1 MANHKVR
8 ALSHLEKTASTARVL
23 NLRAIHRKNSLDPEY
38 LAQPLFRN
46 QTLNRAIIVKHRV
59 RDNERYDFPGP
70 KSTATKVIIPID
82 QDNLNAGG
90 QYAFVG
96 QYNFANIMVDT
107 LNIHISKLT
116 PDLDVLTLIDQCS
129 SLDPFLLR
137 EHLSKQGITPAY
149 CYFDVTESDNGKML
163 SFTKN
168 EIAPLV
174 SKSIGTIT
182 NEIYPEILSKKLL
195 SDYSDESLDPLRLTL
210 QMTPSEFREGIFCWK
225 AFLYYKW
232 QLQTLKP
239 ELPNIMQQ
247 ISKLMARGLMDPFK
261 QAYLSKVRRSLRRR
275 MAGVLA
281 NIQDMIGVYDSA
293 YLALIRK
300 GDPMPFKQFLLTAP
314 RFFNALGER
323 LAAIE
328 HVVSYW
334 KHRTGATE
342 GGDLMIDEVLE
353 MFRDFDQS
361 LSFDAVV
368 D

>member
-1 MANHKVR
+1 MANNKIR
-8 ALSHLEKTASTARVL
+8 ALSELEKTASTARVL

-59 RDNERYDFPGP
+59 RDNERHDFLIPRT
-70 KSTATKVIIPID
+70 TATKIIIPID

-96 QYNFANIMVDT
+96 QHNFTNIMVDT
-107 LNIHISKLT
+107 LSVDLKNLSYDLEILT
-116 PDLDVLTLIDQCS
+116 MIDQCI

-137 EHLSKQGITPAY
+137 EHLSRQGIKPAY

-168 EIAPLV
+168 EISPLV
-174 SKSIGTIT
+174 SKSIGQIN
-182 NEIYPEILSKKLL
+182 NELYPEILSRKLL
-195 SDYSDESLDPLRLTL
+195 SDYSDGSLDPLRETL

-239 ELPNIMQQ
+239 DLPNIVRQ
-247 ISKLMARGLMDPFK
+247 ISKAMPRGMMDPFK
-261 QAYLSKVRRSLRRR
+261 QNYLSRVRRSLRRR
-275 MAGVLA
+275 MASVLA
-281 NIQDMIGVYDSA
+281 NIQDMIAIYDRA
-293 YLALIRK
+293 YIALTRDN
-300 GDPMPFKQFLLTAP
+300 DPKPFKQFLLNAP

-323 LAAIE
+323 LAAIA

-334 KHRTGATE
+334 THRTAATD
-342 GGDLMIDEVLE
+342 GGDLMIDEMLE
-353 MFRDFDQS
+353 MFSDFDQG
-361 LSFDAVV
+361 LTFDTVV
-368 D
+368 G

>member
-38 LAQPLFRN
+38 LAQPLFQN

-59 RDNERYDFPGP
+59 RDNERHDFPGP

-107 LNIHISKLT
+107 LNVHISKLT

-137 EHLSKQGITPAY
+137 EHLSQQGITPAY
-149 CYFDVTESDNGKML
+149 CYFDVTESDNGKL
-163 SFTKN
+163 LFFTKN

-182 NEIYPEILSKKLL
+182 NEIYPEILAKKLL
-195 SDYSDESLDPLRLTL
+195 SDYSDESLNPLRLTL
-210 QMTPSEFREGIFCWK
+210 QMTSSEFREGIFCWK

-239 ELPNIMQQ
+239 ELPNIMRQ
-247 ISKLMARGLMDPFK
+247 ISKLMPRGMMDPFK
-261 QAYLSKVRRSLRRR
+261 QAYLSRVRRSIRRR
-275 MAGVLA
+275 MAGVVA
-281 NIQDMIGVYDSA
+281 DIQDMIAVYDSA
-293 YLALIRK
+293 YLSLIRDDETK
-300 GDPMPFKQFLLTAP
+300 PFKQFLLTSP
-314 RFFNALGER
+314 KFFNALGER

-328 HVVSYW
+328 HLVTYW
-334 KHRTGATE
+334 THRAEATD
-342 GGDLMIDEVLE
+342 GGNLMIDEILE
-353 MFRDFDQS
+353 MFRDFDEG
-361 LSFDAVV
+361 LTFDALI